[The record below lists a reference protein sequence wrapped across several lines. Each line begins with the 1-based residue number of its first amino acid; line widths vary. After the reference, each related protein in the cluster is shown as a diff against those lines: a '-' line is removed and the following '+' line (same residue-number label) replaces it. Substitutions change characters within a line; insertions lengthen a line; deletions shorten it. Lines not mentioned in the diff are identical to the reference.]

1 MYNKYLILCVSFNVP
16 LPSLEIKQEISHI
29 CFGIF
34 NHKPHVKYNM
44 NQPTS
49 HWADEA
55 RWKKIA
61 IWVTAGSFVLL
72 IFLTFDTLSKTSVG
86 GERVRAYSVIN
97 QEIDYRFNAQK
108 NRFMPVIGK
117 EAPLFGKVVTETE
130 AEQLVTLGKK
140 TVQSKN
146 CMNCHT
152 LLGNGAYY
160 APDLTKAWLDPN
172 WIDAANRENLMLA
185 FLKDPVGNA
194 RANASGRKMPNLG
207 ITDEE
212 AHGIVAFL
220 KWMSAIDTNGFP
232 NNFKTLNAKEQP

>member
-1 MYNKYLILCVSFNVP
+1 MSQTTP
-16 LPSLEIKQEISHI
+16 A
-29 CFGIF
+29 
-34 NHKPHVKYNM
+34 
-44 NQPTS
+44 
-49 HWADEA
+49 WASEA

-72 IFLTFDTLSKTSVG
+72 IFLTFDTLSKVSVG

-97 QEIDYRFNAQK
+97 QEIDYRYDEQK
-108 NRFMPVIGK
+108 KRYQPVIGK
-117 EAPLFGKVVTETE
+117 GAPLFGRVFSEEE
-130 AEQLVTLGKK
+130 AEKLVTLGKK
-140 TVQSKN
+140 TVQAKN

-160 APDLTKAWLDPN
+160 APDLTKAWLDPG

-185 FLKDPVGNA
+185 FLKDPVSNA
-194 RANASGRKMPNLG
+194 RSFGSGRRMPNLG

-220 KWMSAIDTNGFP
+220 TWMSAIDTIGFP
-232 NNFKTLNAKEQP
+232 KNFKTLNAKE